1 MYKTR
6 RILLGRTCLLELEL
20 SPLHALIKDFTS
32 EPKYL
37 PIYQYM
43 SDTWLKSPIRVCLR
57 IVGDRTERN
66 QTLFCP
72 IMVCNSPEELEK
84 GEALD

>member
-1 MYKTR
+1 MG
-6 RILLGRTCLLELEL
+6 RICLLELEL
-20 SPLHALIKDFTS
+20 SPLYALIKDFTS
-32 EPKYL
+32 EAKYL
-37 PIYQYM
+37 SIYQYM

-57 IVGDRTERN
+57 IVGNKTERN

-72 IMVCNSPEELEK
+72 ITLCNSPEDLEK